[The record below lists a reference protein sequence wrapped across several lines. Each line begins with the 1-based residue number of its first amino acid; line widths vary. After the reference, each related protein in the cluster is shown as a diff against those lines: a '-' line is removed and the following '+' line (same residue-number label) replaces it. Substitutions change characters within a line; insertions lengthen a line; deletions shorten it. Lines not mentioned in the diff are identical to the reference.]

1 MYLVPVS
8 KLYFMFRI
16 LFFVFFSL
24 LLNPCFAQYNWKLE
38 KQKNGISVFLSDV
51 ANSSFKAVKVEC
63 TLTGTYAKLIAL
75 LTNVSNLSTWIYNN
89 KSSRMLQKNSPLDYI
104 YHSETYMPWPLSN
117 RDAVIHF
124 RIKTDSLPKFLSISG
139 SGEPKFTPNISGK
152 VRVPHYKASWKVTM
166 PTSKTIQI
174 SYFLEID
181 PGGSI
186 PAWLANSFAE
196 KGPYGTFSNLAEQL
210 KK

>member
-1 MYLVPVS
+1 MLRLS
-8 KLYFMFRI
+8 FI
-16 LFFVFFSL
+16 VFCSL
-24 LLNPCFAQYNWKLE
+24 LLKLCPAQYNWKLE
-38 KQKNGISVFLSDV
+38 KQKNGISVYLSDV

-63 TLTGTYAKLIAL
+63 TLTGTYTKLIAV
-75 LTNVSNLSTWIYNN
+75 LTNIANLSNWIYNN
-89 KSSRMLQKNSPLDYI
+89 KFSKILQKISPLEYI
-104 YHSETYMPWPLSN
+104 YHSETHMPWPLTN
-117 RDAVIHF
+117 RDAIIHL
-124 RIKTDSLPKFLSISG
+124 RLKTDSLPKFLSITG
-139 SGEPKFTPNISGK
+139 SGEPNFIPNISGK